1 MWGKQ
6 EGSGRVTRP
15 AQESELDPGPALTLG
30 PARPLRAVVL
40 GLLQRG
46 KEARPRAASPA
57 QLQSWPADL
66 GAPGVQL
73 RPTPHP
79 HLRSADGEVEAQPGA
94 GAWPTSHNR
103 FEAEAGPLGPQTWRP
118 ALLPLHPPVSPM
130 PPGAGVLLGTPGGA
144 GDPLGA
150 PLLPDGCGCPRRSLG
165 PSPPCSGGFSSR
177 SGCWVMPVPVAPAFQ
192 HRTWREVGAGG
203 RGGESPCGTPPAE
216 FLSLA
221 SRSHLQGSLA
231 GSPVRKRC
239 RALQGRGPPF
249 LMGPGEALR
258 GPGVDGPHGRF
269 LLARAQEGGRLELSV
284 AGRDSCSRNMQ
295 LGGRRRPW
303 A

>member
-1 MWGKQ
+1 MGKLRLSQ
-6 EGSGRVTRP
+6 E
-15 AQESELDPGPALTLG
+15 PG
-30 PARPLRAVVL
+30 L
-40 GLLQRG
+40 GLHPTTDSRQRQDHWAHRHG
-46 KEARPRAASPA
+46 GLPCSPCTRQCPQCHPGQGSCRAP
-57 QLQSWPADL
+57 
-66 GAPGVQL
+66 
-73 RPTPHP
+73 
-79 HLRSADGEVEAQPGA
+79 
-94 GAWPTSHNR
+94 
-103 FEAEAGPLGPQTWRP
+103 PQ
-118 ALLPLHPPVSPM
+118 
-130 PPGAGVLLGTPGGA
+130 GA
-144 GDPLGA
+144 GDPIGA
-150 PLLPDGCGCPRRSLG
+150 SLLPDGCGCPRRSLG

-231 GSPVRKRC
+231 GSPVRKRY